1 MAEALRANKSPLPLS
16 PEAAVLVD
24 KAAAAEWFRK
34 AADHGHTRAQSCL
47 GDALFY
53 GDGVPINKTAAAAWY
68 REAAEEGHGDAQYK
82 IGLAYFSGDGVKV
95 DQGALKPYYT
105 PLKPY

>member
-1 MAEALRANKSPLPLS
+1 M
-16 PEAAVLVD
+16 
-24 KAAAAEWFRK
+24 EWFRK

-95 DQGALKPYYT
+95 DQGAAVEWLRKAAEQGHADAQHMT
-105 PLKPY
+105 RRMGVGVPLEKGLGPF